1 MSLRSRI
8 ASGQASTDSWY
19 ATSLARHWAAVC
31 GSDRHGCACAP
42 NRRTGHGG
50 GKVLGPD
57 GKAVEGARVTL
68 QPSDGT
74 PPETT
79 VTNTQG
85 QFWFPMLATGL
96 YDLRAYSKGRLSDW
110 RKNVW
115 VEPGHQS
122 TITLSLSSK
131 KLL

>member
-1 MSLRSRI
+1 MRPCLL
-8 ASGQASTDSWY
+8 
-19 ATSLARHWAAVC
+19 ATGLLCAVLTAMAAPV
-31 GSDRHGCACAP
+31 P
-42 NRRTGHGG
+42 QTGGLGTVG

-57 GKAVEGARVTL
+57 GQTVAGARVTL
-68 QPSDGT
+68 QPSDGG

-85 QFWFPMLATGL
+85 QFWFPMLAKGL
-96 YDLRAYSKGRLSDW
+96 YDLRAYSKGRVSDW

-115 VEPGHQS
+115 VEPGHQT